1 MTVHRGKCR
10 RMNFTHKN
18 FQYVEMD
25 FEEFVRKASG
35 KHGDGEECPCGNH
48 RTGGEPPCGNHGS
61 GEDKIDWTS
70 NNSEEETPPNEWFYL
85 RSLGTDPR
93 KDVSDVSAGF
103 PELAP
108 DFVAPPF
115 VPDGAF
121 FSSVFRIASP
131 GMQVMIEEGSL

>member
-1 MTVHRGKCR
+1 
-10 RMNFTHKN
+10 
-18 FQYVEMD
+18 MD
-25 FEEFVRKASG
+25 FEDFVRKAQSVCDSG
-35 KHGDGEECPCGNH
+35 KEEACADGQACREKMMTN
-48 RTGGEPPCGNHGS
+48 GGVRETRSGIENGS
-61 GEDKIDWTS
+61 DRATS
-70 NNSEEETPPNEWFYL
+70 KTVESDDETSAESREWFYL

-93 KDVSDVSAGF
+93 KDVSDISVGF

-131 GMQVMIEEGSL
+131 GMQVVKLTLNL

>member
-1 MTVHRGKCR
+1 
-10 RMNFTHKN
+10 MNFIQKN
-18 FQYVEMD
+18 FQYAEMNFED
-25 FEEFVRKASG
+25 FVAQASEGRAEAENGTVASG
-35 KHGDGEECPCGNH
+35 DEA
-48 RTGGEPPCGNHGS
+48 
-61 GEDKIDWTS
+61 DKRDDDT
-70 NNSEEETPPNEWFYL
+70 NSSSALAEGRANPSPSPNEWFYL

-93 KDVSDVSAGF
+93 KDVSDIAVGF

-131 GMQVMIEEGSL
+131 GMQVSGLGIS

>member
-1 MTVHRGKCR
+1 
-10 RMNFTHKN
+10 MNFIKKN

-25 FEEFVRKASG
+25 FEEFVAQASVG
-35 KHGDGEECPCGNH
+35 RGVEVENCVDGNDAEESKDE
-48 RTGGEPPCGNHGS
+48 TTT
-61 GEDKIDWTS
+61 TS
-70 NNSEEETPPNEWFYL
+70 TTLTTTTSSTDPTPNEWFYL

-93 KDVSDVSAGF
+93 KDVSDIGVGF

-108 DFVAPPF
+108 DFLAPPY

-131 GMQVMIEEGSL
+131 GMQVGG

>member
-1 MTVHRGKCR
+1 
-10 RMNFTHKN
+10 
-18 FQYVEMD
+18 MD
-25 FEEFVRKASG
+25 FEDFVTQASLG
-35 KHGDGEECPCGNH
+35 RSAEVQNCVGAASEGE
-48 RTGGEPPCGNHGS
+48 GS
-61 GEDKIDWTS
+61 KDED
-70 NNSEEETPPNEWFYL
+70 ETTTTTTQSSLDPIPILNEWFYL

-93 KDVSDVSAGF
+93 KDVSDIGVGF

-131 GMQVMIEEGSL
+131 GMQVGGCF